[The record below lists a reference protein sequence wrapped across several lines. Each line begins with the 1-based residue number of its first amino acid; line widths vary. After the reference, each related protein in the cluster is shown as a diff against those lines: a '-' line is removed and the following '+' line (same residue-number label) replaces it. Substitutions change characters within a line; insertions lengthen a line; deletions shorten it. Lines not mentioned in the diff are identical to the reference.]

1 MTAVANPPSFQQLN
15 RSAWNVSNGQDL
27 DSMNSDDVRGMFLSR
42 KPMQRTNSSS
52 SISSTSSAS
61 STTTIST
68 NTSSHSNGAPASTN
82 LDVNTWS
89 NPAARK
95 RPQLKGPWPSGKSDA
110 PLDLGRMPPGRS
122 PPNGINGI
130 NNNNISANGNLNGG
144 INGGPM
150 PPGQGQPSIMSQQ
163 QMVARPMA
171 EPMPGG
177 QPVLYLLSLN
187 GTFERKTI
195 SVPFYPESM
204 RIGRQTNPKTVPT
217 PANGFFDSKV
227 LSRQHAEIWA
237 DRMGKIYIR
246 DVKSSNGTFVN
257 GTRLSQENR
266 ESEPHELQTGDHL
279 ELGIDIV
286 NEDQKT
292 VVHHKV
298 AAKVEHAGFVSASNN
313 ILDLNFGDLDPAN
326 GTAMLGSSQ
335 VGLSLRGRQGSN
347 ATLAANGRGLSAAG
361 AHGSQ
366 MAGGAGRGSFL
377 LASVT
382 SEHIIKRLQNEMR
395 NAKLQS
401 QDLGRTGQFISTLL
415 SKHDVKDLEK
425 PEVPEPPRPLVNG
438 NPVSFRSDAKARF
451 SDPPAPPPQQPLPE
465 KPDVP
470 PLKRGA
476 MDRPRSQTS
485 ASPVRTDNM
494 SQILQLTEA
503 LGNTRRELDSQT
515 ARMRDLEEMLQKER
529 EARELA
535 EDLARR
541 LEDTAIS
548 KDVDGV
554 GLADVDGAPKAN
566 GTDGLLEEAAFE
578 PPREGQP
585 ESVDVEMTDAD
596 TITEEAP
603 PPPPPPPVESVDTVA
618 AQFQAKIDA
627 MVSEIS
633 ELRQQME
640 AWRARCE
647 TAEAER
653 DADRQSL
660 ADMVLKIRKDEE
672 ARQAAA
678 EAEAQSRSS
687 SRRGRNPSRSGSGS
701 RSRSRGKSA
710 EENRG
715 AAHDQASSEAGKPQ
729 PQDEDSD
736 EDPSD
741 KPTLS
746 RANTVTPNSVPTST
760 LSRRQLLLEGIPYA
774 SMLGVVLLGMGV
786 MAYINGLEPPRPSE

>member
-1 MTAVANPPSFQQLN
+1 MTAVANPPSFPQLN
-15 RSAWNVSNGQDL
+15 RSAWNVSSGQDL
-27 DSMNSDDVRGMFLSR
+27 NSMNSEDVRGMFMPR
-42 KPMQRTNSSS
+42 KQMQRTNSSS

-61 STTTIST
+61 STATVST
-68 NTSSHSNGAPASTN
+68 NNSAHSNGTPSSANS
-82 LDVNTWS
+82 DVSTWS
-89 NPAARK
+89 NAAARK
-95 RPQLKGPWPSGKSDA
+95 RPPLKSPWPSGKSDV
-110 PLDLGRMPPGRS
+110 PPPELGRMPPGRS
-122 PPNGINGI
+122 PANGINGVNHNI
-130 NNNNISANGNLNGG
+130 NMNGIANGS

-150 PPGQGQPSIMSQQ
+150 PPVQGQPSIMSQQ
-163 QMVARPMA
+163 QMSGRPIA
-171 EPMPGG
+171 EPMPAG

-195 SVPFYPESM
+195 SVPFYPESL
-204 RIGRQTNPKTVPT
+204 RIGRQTNQKTVPT

-257 GTRLSQENR
+257 GSRLSQENR
-266 ESEPHELQTGDHL
+266 ESEPHELQSGDHL

-298 AAKVEHAGFVSASNN
+298 AAKVEHAGFMNASSS

-326 GTAMLGSSQ
+326 GTAMLGPPPT
-335 VGLSLRGRQGSN
+335 GLALRGRQGSN

-361 AHGSQ
+361 VPGSQ
-366 MAGGAGRGSFL
+366 MVGGAGRGTFQ

-382 SEHIIKRLQNEMR
+382 SDHIIKRLQTEMR

-401 QDLGRTGQFISTLL
+401 QDLGRTGQFIGALL

-425 PEVPEPPRPLVNG
+425 PEAPEPPKPLVNG
-438 NPVSFRSDAKARF
+438 NPMSFRSDPKARF

-470 PLKRGA
+470 PLKRA
-476 MDRPRSQTS
+476 TTERPKSQTS
-485 ASPVRTDNM
+485 GSPVRADNM

-503 LGNTRRELDSQT
+503 LSTTRRELDSQT

-548 KDVDGV
+548 KV
-554 GLADVDGAPKAN
+554 VDGAPEAD
-566 GTDGLLEEAAFE
+566 GTDGLLREAAFE
-578 PPREGQP
+578 PPCEAP
-585 ESVDVEMTDAD
+585 ESVDVEMIDAD
-596 TITEEAP
+596 SVTVTEEAP
-603 PPPPPPPVESVDTVA
+603 PQVESVENVA
-618 AQFQAKIDA
+618 SQFQAKIDA
-627 MVSEIS
+627 MVLEIS
-633 ELRQQME
+633 DLRQQME
-640 AWRARCE
+640 AWKARCE

-653 DADRQSL
+653 NTDRQSL

-678 EAEAQSRSS
+678 EVKARSRSS
-687 SRRGRNPSRSGSGS
+687 AARRGGNRS
-701 RSRSRGKSA
+701 RSRSLGRSPSPRKSV
-710 EENRG
+710 EESRTTAG
-715 AAHDQASSEAGKPQ
+715 DHASSEVEDAQK
-729 PQDEDSD
+729 QDEVP

-746 RANTVTPNSVPTST
+746 RANTITPNSVLAPA
-760 LSRRQLLLEGIPYA
+760 LSQRQVLIEGIPYA
-774 SMLGVVLLGMGV
+774 SMLGVVLLGVGL
-786 MAYINGLEPPRPSE
+786 MAYINGWEAPRPRQ